1 MLSHRFYDQPMP
13 GTIYRMRDDPT
24 IVRGIT
30 YTFLP
35 DGKSIRVPAMN
46 RLLVRAAAESHNN
59 DESGEIM
66 QALQNIIMGKKGKQ
80 FNKKGQAG
88 AAPHGAPVAPVA
100 GEGLRQAGVGAP
112 RPVVSEV

>member
-1 MLSHRFYDQPMP
+1 MQTHRFYDQPMP
-13 GTIYRMRDDPT
+13 GTIYRMRDDPS

-59 DESGEIM
+59 GESNDII
-66 QALQNIIMGKKGKQ
+66 QALQNIIMGKKGKK
-80 FNKKGQAG
+80 FNARGQAG
-88 AAPHGAPVAPVA
+88 AAAHRAPVAAVA
-100 GEGLRQAGVGAP
+100 GEGLRQGGIGAGAP
-112 RPVVSEV
+112 GAQEV